1 MISKSESPGS
11 IQSISQETAD
21 PVPQPDPALEGG
33 SSSAVAIPR
42 KSLSRIAQSII
53 RRLLSFYAFR
63 RPLSILILVAID
75 ALALFAG
82 FGLSTYLMG
91 SDRWAEKVLH
101 LAPILLTVWLTI
113 FTVHRLYDRASNRRS
128 PVGLLSAV
136 LLSSGLLAV
145 GGVLYPELSWVPK
158 EILLGALFALPLE
171 GGMRLLYERGTQ
183 VLYGKKLG
191 LLPSLLIGNEEERQ
205 WVRRAVE
212 RVPSGWAYVG
222 EIESDGEGVDLH
234 TLRRELD
241 RTGARRVLVAGAE
254 RLSEKEFVRFMRS
267 CRLRRV
273 EVCVVPSAATLMGG
287 EIFVSQETGIPLLRL
302 GYPALDGP
310 QRMLKRVADVVG
322 ALGGLAVL
330 SPILLSVAILVKLT
344 SPGSILFRQ
353 NRVGTDEKVFSFYKF
368 RSMYEDAGRRQEELE
383 QQNEAD
389 GVVFKMRDDP
399 RVTPVGRFLR
409 RWSIDEL
416 PQLVN
421 VLKGEM
427 SLVGPRPLPVRD
439 FQLMEE
445 VHKRRLG
452 AVPGMTGY
460 WQISGRSDLS
470 FEEMVRLD
478 LYYIENWSL
487 SFDLKIILRT
497 LGAVLRHEGA
507 Y

>member
-1 MISKSESPGS
+1 
-11 IQSISQETAD
+11 
-21 PVPQPDPALEGG
+21 
-33 SSSAVAIPR
+33 
-42 KSLSRIAQSII
+42 
-53 RRLLSFYAFR
+53 
-63 RPLSILILVAID
+63 LVVVD
-75 ALALFAG
+75 TLALFAG
-82 FGLSTYLMG
+82 FGLSSYLMG
-91 SDRWAEKVLH
+91 GGRWTENVLH
-101 LAPILLTVWLTI
+101 LAPILITVWLAI
-113 FTVHRLYDRASNRRS
+113 FAAHRLYDRASNRRS
-128 PVGLLSAV
+128 PVGLVSAV

-145 GGVLYPELSWVPK
+145 GGALYPELSLVPK
-158 EILLGALFALPLE
+158 VVLLGALFALPLG
-171 GGMRLLYERGTQ
+171 GGMRLLYERGTHA
-183 VLYGKKLG
+183 LYEKKLG

-205 WVRRAVE
+205 WVRQTIE
-212 RVPSGWAYVG
+212 RIPSAWACVG
-222 EIESDGEGVDLH
+222 ELESNGEGIDLH
-234 TLRRELD
+234 ALRRELD

-254 RLSEKEFVRFMRS
+254 RTSEQEFVRFMRS
-267 CRLRRV
+267 CRLRKV
-273 EVCVVPSAATLMGG
+273 EVCVVPSAAALLGG
-287 EIFVSQETGIPLLRL
+287 EIFVSQETGVPLLRL

-310 QRMLKRVADVVG
+310 QRILKRVADVFG

-330 SPILLSVAILVKLT
+330 SPVLLSVALLVKLT
-344 SPGSILFRQ
+344 SSGPVLFRQ
-353 NRVGTDEKVFSFYKF
+353 SRVGTDEKVFSFYKF
-368 RSMYEDAGRRQEELE
+368 RSMYEDAERRQEELE

-399 RVTPVGRFLR
+399 RITPVGKILR

-439 FQLMEE
+439 FLQMEE
-445 VHKRRLG
+445 AHKRRLG

-460 WQISGRSDLS
+460 WQISGRSNLS